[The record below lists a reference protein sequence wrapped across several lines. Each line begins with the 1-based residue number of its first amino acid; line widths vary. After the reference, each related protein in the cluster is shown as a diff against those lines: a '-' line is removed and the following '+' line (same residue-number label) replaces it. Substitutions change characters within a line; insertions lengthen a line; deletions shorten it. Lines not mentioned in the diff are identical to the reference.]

1 MPISVSSESAV
12 DGKKILD
19 LKKSRSGLLRL
30 IYGEQKL
37 PMFGADVKS
46 WQEIVNDHG
55 PSAYQV
61 AWRILGHTQDCE
73 DVLQE
78 VFIEAYKFFATGRV
92 QNPRAFLF
100 RLVTFRA
107 LDALRR
113 RKNHLELDS
122 TLQLD
127 RSPGPLEQAV
137 QRDED
142 LRLQTIVAELPSRQ
156 AAVFCLAY
164 FEGLSAEE
172 IALALEISTN
182 AVGLALH
189 KARAKLQEWMI
200 NQSKRNP

>member
-1 MPISVSSESAV
+1 M
-12 DGKKILD
+12 
-19 LKKSRSGLLRL
+19 SG
-30 IYGEQKL
+30 I
-37 PMFGADVKS
+37 DVKN
-46 WQEIVNDHG
+46 WQEIVKEHG
-55 PSAYQV
+55 PSAYQA

-78 VFIEAYKFFATGRV
+78 VFMEAYKFFAAGRI
-92 QNPRAFLF
+92 QSPKAFLY

-113 RKNHLELDS
+113 RKDHLELDS
-122 TLQLD
+122 SRLLD
-127 RSPGPLEQAV
+127 GTQGPLEQVV

-142 LRLQTIVAELPSRQ
+142 LRLRTIVAELPSWQ

-164 FEGLSAEE
+164 FEELSAEE

-189 KARAKLQEWMI
+189 KARATLQEWMI
-200 NQSKRNP
+200 KESKRNP

>member
-1 MPISVSSESAV
+1 M
-12 DGKKILD
+12 
-19 LKKSRSGLLRL
+19 SGV
-30 IYGEQKL
+30 
-37 PMFGADVKS
+37 DVKN
-46 WQEIVNDHG
+46 WQEIVKEHG
-55 PSAYQV
+55 PSAYQA

-78 VFIEAYKFFATGRV
+78 VFIEAYKFFAAGKV
-92 QNPRAFLF
+92 QSPKAFLY
-100 RLVTFRA
+100 RMVTFRA

-113 RKNHLELDS
+113 RKNHLELDAS
-122 TLQLD
+122 HLLD
-127 RSPGPLEQAV
+127 RSQGPLEQVV

-142 LRLQTIVAELPSRQ
+142 LRLRTIVAELPSRQ

-164 FEGLSAEE
+164 FEELSAEE

-200 NQSKRNP
+200 KESKRSQ